1 MSEELA
7 NQKRDLQRAL
17 DMPTLRNEQDSK
29 ASMQFLNGLMDGLTE
44 DDLYGAEEARRRRGP
59 GWRSHGWRSYGWKG
73 RSMNTL
79 LDVRKWLHA
88 GPDDQHHIER
98 APGFR
103 LVEVLKFFCR
113 HKTCELVI
121 EPMHADF
128 LSEYYAL
135 LRTGQRRKAA
145 LLQCQMHA
153 CLVYAVVSERVL
165 QAVGAMFTGRFK
177 ARPDK

>member
-17 DMPTLRNEQDSK
+17 NLPTLRNEQDSK

-44 DDLYGAEEARRRRGP
+44 DDLYNPEEARRLRGP
-59 GWRSHGWRSYGWKG
+59 GWRSYGRKM
-73 RSMNTL
+73 RSMSIL
-79 LDVRKWLHA
+79 HWLHA
-88 GPDDQHHIER
+88 SPAEQRHIER

-113 HKTCELVI
+113 RKTCELVI
-121 EPMHADF
+121 EPMHSDF

-135 LRTGQRRKAA
+135 LGTGQRRKAA

-153 CLVYAVVSERVL
+153 WLVYAVVSERVL

>member
-17 DMPTLRNEQDSK
+17 NLPTLRNEQDSK

-44 DDLYGAEEARRRRGP
+44 DDLYDPEAAHRRRSD
-59 GWRSHGWRSYGWKG
+59 GWRK
-73 RSMNTL
+73 RSMHTL

-88 GPDDQHHIER
+88 GPGNRHPIER

-113 HKTCELVI
+113 RKTWEHVI
-121 EPMHADF
+121 EPMHTDF
-128 LSEYYAL
+128 LLEYYAL
-135 LRTGQRRKAA
+135 LGAGRRRKAA
-145 LLQCQMHA
+145 VLQGQMHV

-165 QAVGAMFTGRFK
+165 QALGTMFTGRFK
-177 ARPDK
+177 AKPDK